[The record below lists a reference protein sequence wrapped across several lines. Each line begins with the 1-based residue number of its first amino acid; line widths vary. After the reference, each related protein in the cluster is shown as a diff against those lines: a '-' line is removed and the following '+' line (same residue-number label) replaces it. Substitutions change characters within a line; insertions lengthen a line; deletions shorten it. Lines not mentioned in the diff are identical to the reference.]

1 MKKELFEKAL
11 GKIPM
16 VVAQMA
22 NWNTNMEY
30 WKLEVIRYNKWGT
43 TSVFDRQCLEKE
55 DMMDHLQMAK
65 KRGYT
70 IDSDETAIHVRRD
83 LPDGEHLIA
92 TYTPLVDADGTVYET

>member
-11 GKIPM
+11 EKIPL

-22 NWNTNMEY
+22 NWNTNREY

-55 DMMDHLQMAK
+55 DMIDHLQMAK

-70 IDSDETAIHVRRD
+70 ITSDETAVHVRRN
-83 LPDGEHLIA
+83 LPDGEHLTA